1 MNDPEIW
8 TVIGVFAAAMLGGLT
23 LVVTSLSRV
32 IRAEVGGLRAELRA
46 ELSGVNSRLDATNT
60 RLEHLARDVQA
71 LTRRVWG
78 AESDS

>member
-1 MNDPEIW
+1 MNDPEMW

-46 ELSGVNSRLDATNT
+46 ELSGVNTRLD
-60 RLEHLARDVQA
+60 HLDRDVQA

>member
-60 RLEHLARDVQA
+60 RLEHLDRDVQA